1 MSGEKHFIIPIKY
14 YVFTFVSLLVLT
26 VVTVYTAE
34 YIDLGAFNIVLA
46 MFIALV
52 KAILVLLFFMGL
64 RWDSGINVA
73 FLSFGI
79 LFFFLFLSFTFLD
92 VATRSS
98 IVEAEKELVDIETP
112 VKFVE
117 SEIKEENSA
126 PQEQ

>member
-34 YIDLGAFNIVLA
+34 YINLGAFNIVLA

-64 RWDSGINVA
+64 RWDSGINIA